1 MNRDI
6 YIYRCIWQ
14 RANEISRTCYFN
26 FQNHS
31 VLKSHGMNMFPRFGV
46 VFVFLLCYCCL
57 IVWGTESFKEN
68 YLLRGVTRMSDHQP
82 QHESSL
88 TSNQEL
94 LKEHHQGPTGRRD
107 ELTEAPLAK
116 LGSSRIKGG
125 LGWMTQVPAQSN
137 KAGGSH
143 QCLFYTDTIL

>member
-6 YIYRCIWQ
+6 YIYRYIWQ
-14 RANEISRTCYFN
+14 RANEISSTCYFN

-31 VLKSHGMNMFPRFGV
+31 VLKSHGMNMFPRFGF

-57 IVWGTESFKEN
+57 IAWGTERFKEN
-68 YLLRGVTRMSDHQP
+68 YLLRGMTRMSDHQP

-94 LKEHHQGPTGRRD
+94 LKECHQGPTRCRD
-107 ELTEAPLAK
+107 EMTEAPLAK
-116 LGSSRIKGG
+116 LGSSRIKGS
-125 LGWMTQVPAQSN
+125 LGWKTRVPGQSN

-143 QCLFYTDTIL
+143 